1 MVSMWC
7 KYSQDSSK
15 HVVSH
20 PCNSVAFLCF
30 IFSNKWREGVWSISG
45 GFWKNT
51 SELLMWIE
59 LPPFP
64 YYQPLTPNCVAC
76 IVTVRRLSHNLSSG
90 SINTKKKKQLTQ
102 HRSNTITNSSVLPT
116 WSSQCDAWCPHC
128 PEGWSETLVGHR
140 NTSSGGGSWAE
151 DSWSFCELPPE
162 FQKDQPA
169 ANPASLSVHLHWL
182 KRIKNKI
189 INREINWHTDFTE
202 SKMSKESNCC
212 CSFLLHW
219 YDFTKHRLN
228 IWAGNQSHGTKMEN
242 IKQRWLKL
250 RALSNI
256 FKISVQMFA

>member
-20 PCNSVAFLCF
+20 LCNSVAFLCF

-90 SINTKKKKQLTQ
+90 SINTKKKNNWRSTDPTPLQTPACYLPEVANVMLGVLT
-102 HRSNTITNSSVLPT
+102 
-116 WSSQCDAWCPHC
+116 A
-128 PEGWSETLVGHR
+128 
-140 NTSSGGGSWAE
+140 
-151 DSWSFCELPPE
+151 
-162 FQKDQPA
+162 QKD
-169 ANPASLSVHLHWL
+169 
-182 KRIKNKI
+182 
-189 INREINWHTDFTE
+189 
-202 SKMSKESNCC
+202 
-212 CSFLLHW
+212 
-219 YDFTKHRLN
+219 
-228 IWAGNQSHGTKMEN
+228 G
-242 IKQRWLKL
+242 LKL
-250 RALSNI
+250 WWVIEIPPVEVEVGLRILGVFVSSRQN
-256 FKISVQMFA
+256 FKRTNQLQTQRLFQCTYID